1 MHYTE
6 GFLGRI
12 FALRLEP
19 GERVPDIIEQFAREH
34 EIQSGLVF
42 YVGGAG
48 SGSRL
53 VVGPEEGKGEQIIPI
68 IHALSGIQEMLGVGT
83 LFPNEAG
90 QPVLHLHAAVGRE
103 GGATVGCSRAG
114 VDVWLVGEV
123 MILEILGTTAQR
135 RRDPDSKLEL
145 LSIP

>member
-1 MHYTE
+1 
-6 GFLGRI
+6 
-12 FALRLEP
+12 
-19 GERVPDIIEQFAREH
+19 VPDIIEQFAREH
-34 EIQSGLVF
+34 EIESGLVF

-53 VVGPEEGKGEQIIPI
+53 VVGLRRVRRTNHPI
-68 IHALSGIQEMLGVGT
+68 IHALSGIQEISAWAPFFPMKPGNPCCTCTPPSVG
-83 LFPNEAG
+83 
-90 QPVLHLHAAVGRE
+90 GRRH
-103 GGATVGCSRAG
+103 VGCTRAG

-145 LSIP
+145 LAIT